1 MISCESDISGERL
14 KRVADLWLDANL
26 EAHSFIDQHY
36 WLSNYEPV
44 KRQLAQAT
52 LFVATQSKTIVGFL
66 GITNNYIAGLFVD
79 KRVRRQGVGRQLLD
93 AVKAGRSELT
103 LSVYEKNQA
112 AYHFYNMQGFYKE
125 AITID
130 EATGESV
137 FEMKWQRSSGK
148 GSIR

>member
-1 MISCESDISGERL
+1 MAGR
-14 KRVADLWLDANL
+14 NL

-36 WLSNYEPV
+36 WLSNYEQV

-103 LSVYEKNQA
+103 LSVYEKIRRLTT
-112 AYHFYNMQGFYKE
+112 FTTCKGFTRK
-125 AITID
+125 
-130 EATGESV
+130 
-137 FEMKWQRSSGK
+137 Q
-148 GSIR
+148 